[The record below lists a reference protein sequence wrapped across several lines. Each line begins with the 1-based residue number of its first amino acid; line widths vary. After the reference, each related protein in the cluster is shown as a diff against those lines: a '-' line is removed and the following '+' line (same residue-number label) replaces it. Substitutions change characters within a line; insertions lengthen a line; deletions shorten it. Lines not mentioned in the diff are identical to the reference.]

1 MYSLHRKQPYKCGF
15 SVFLDVFYKSQH
27 QEKKIPK
34 TTEVTLI
41 CHVHSKI
48 LVVLNAD
55 AKSLCKILRFV
66 SHLFSC
72 L

>member
-27 QEKKIPK
+27 QA
-34 TTEVTLI
+34 EVTLI